1 MGSSIGFV
9 LGVGVGLVLA
19 MIVYVLL
26 NDDRRP

>member
-19 MIVYVLL
+19 MIIYVLL
-26 NDDRRP
+26 NDDG